1 MATLDFET
9 DAHVDEYVVD
19 AENTTVFAA
28 SDGEFTYTR
37 PGESAP
43 VLIPVGDVKGVE
55 FDRNAGLR
63 RHTLLGL
70 FFLVLS
76 LVLTV
81 GTAFLVYQGRVET
94 PREIGL
100 AAFLAVF
107 VIGGWNTAFSLLS
120 RPDRDVID
128 VYVTAEADTHVLCG
142 EIQDAAFVDA
152 CQQLVDSEVPT
163 TNRNRAL
170 EAELD

>member
-1 MATLDFET
+1 MPTLDFET

-28 SDGEFTYTR
+28 SDGELTYTR
-37 PGESAP
+37 AGETAAVS
-43 VLIPVGDVKGVE
+43 VPVGDVNGVE
-55 FDRNAGLR
+55 FDRNDGLR
-63 RHTLLGL
+63 RHTFLGL

-81 GTAFLVYQGRVET
+81 GTVLLVYQGRVES

-100 AAFLAVF
+100 AAFLSVF
-107 VIGGWNTAFSLLS
+107 VIGGWNTAYDLLS
-120 RPDRDVID
+120 RSDRDVID
-128 VYVTAEADTHVLCG
+128 VYVTTEADTHVLCG
-142 EIQDAAFVDA
+142 EIGDAEFVNA
-152 CQQLVDSEVPT
+152 CQQLVDSRLPT
-163 TNRNRAL
+163 TNRHPAL